1 MNPCTRKNATTA
13 CKPSTANNSSTMRF
27 ERSRISAG
35 STERFKASDG
45 FPTNSL
51 RKYGNASDSS
61 AVRNKAR
68 SDGKNTA
75 FSRIR

>member
-1 MNPCTRKNATTA
+1 
-13 CKPSTANNSSTMRF
+13 MRF

-51 RKYGNASDSS
+51 RKYGNASDSI